1 MGTDRI
7 EPGAVI
13 DGYRLEERIHQGSMA
28 TLWRVSA
35 PGEPMLVMK
44 MPLLRE
50 GDEPTA
56 MVGFEVEQMIM
67 PTLQGRHVP
76 LFIAAGD
83 FSAHPYIVME
93 YIRGDS
99 LRTSLDRTPLGD
111 DAVARIGEQI
121 ATALHSLHRQHVIH
135 LDLKPSNV
143 MFRDTGEALLIDF
156 GLSRHDRLPDL
167 LAEQFR
173 LPMGTA
179 PYISPEQVL
188 RIRNDPRSD
197 IFALGAVLY
206 HLITGQRA
214 FGFPTTITGLRKR
227 LYRDPVPPRARNPR
241 CPAWLQEVILRCL
254 EPDPRERYQ
263 SAAQVVLAL
272 RTPGQVPLTERAR
285 KLRQDGFAAMT
296 HRWMRSLG
304 TQGEAWQSTAV
315 QIARSPVV
323 VVALDVFGSTEA
335 LLAGIRTTA
344 ERVLSMHPGARL
356 ACVTVLRTSRI
367 AMDLTVDEEGRNAR
381 VLRLVELKDWARPLG
396 LADGR
401 LTYHVLEAPDPAPVL
416 VDFVRQNHVDHLVI
430 GARGASP
437 LRRYLGSVSAH
448 VVAECP
454 CTVTVVRVPQ
464 PAEEQE
470 EREAEAS

>member
-1 MGTDRI
+1 
-7 EPGAVI
+7 
-13 DGYRLEERIHQGSMA
+13 
-28 TLWRVSA
+28 
-35 PGEPMLVMK
+35 
-44 MPLLRE
+44 
-50 GDEPTA
+50 
-56 MVGFEVEQMIM
+56 
-67 PTLQGRHVP
+67 
-76 LFIAAGD
+76 
-83 FSAHPYIVME
+83 ME

-197 IFALGAVLY
+197 LFALGAVLY

-214 FGFPTTITGLRKR
+214 FGFPNSITGLRKR
-227 LYRDPVPPRARNPR
+227 LFRDPVPPRARNPS

-272 RTPGQVPLTERAR
+272 RNPGQVPLTERAPKVR
-285 KLRQDGFAAMT
+285 HDGFMT
-296 HRWMRSLG
+296 VTRRWFRSLG

-323 VVALDVFGSTEA
+323 VVALDLLGSTEA

-356 ACVTVLRTSRI
+356 ACVTVHRTSRI
-367 AMDLTVDEEGRNAR
+367 AMDAAVDEEGRNVR

-396 LADGR
+396 LAEGR
-401 LTYHVLEAPDPAPVL
+401 LTYHVLEGSDPAPAL
-416 VDFVRQNHVDHLVI
+416 VDFVRQNHVDHVVI

-448 VVAECP
+448 VVAESP

-464 PAEEQE
+464 AGEAEPE
-470 EREAEAS
+470 EEEAEAS